1 MSFLQR
7 LRASLGGGAPQ
18 PGSPAAAA
26 AAAQAAAARA
36 AIAEAAED
44 LVDVRFRCVT
54 QQAATVVVGRQY
66 AGRMKLLR
74 LGSLQH
80 CHRCPPVA
88 AARQTQGRCSWRSC
102 GTATSGRCS
111 TTERWAACHSTLQ
124 ATTMA
129 LHAASWCRLLVA
141 ALHWACRGWL
151 RRTTEPTLLVPLF
164 MQQVSREMLFAF
176 FDRFTAAFASWQPDP
191 STILAARAAAA
202 AAAAAA
208 DVSKGGPTAA
218 AKPRAHLQ
226 LVTGCSGGHPRALL
240 AAAVESLE
248 RAPRAFAAA
257 AAEVAAVAPWQP
269 ASPTNQAA
277 ELAAEQ
283 EAAVSTPGSDA
294 LLQAGGQPVLH
305 ALCLLVRSAH
315 NRAILSELGLLPA
328 LAELVRMLGQKL
340 QSAAAVLALQQGDS
354 SGSGNSSGVRSS
366 SPGPTGSRSSSPVR
380 SPSRAS
386 LARAASS
393 GQPQLLLPLLVLLR
407 EALAAVQAYAQ
418 HEAAQQQLD
427 ATRGSQVG
435 SKAVSHAA
443 QAAAQQAAS
452 ASAAAAAASQTAAA
466 LAPLV
471 ARGLPASC
479 CQLLPVLRLV
489 RLHTDIYSQPTEQQA
504 AAAAALL
511 ECVWSLEQQLLRT
524 LLGLCSASPAGAAAA
539 LQQQGGTP
547 LQQVAEL
554 VGWPLA
560 AVDRQLPVS
569 TASPGS
575 SSSLAAGRAGGAEPA
590 SGIMAQQ
597 QRQQQQQA
605 QQPSEE
611 SDEQTS
617 SSSSSYVRVCCGAGL
632 RPAEQEVQLQLLALR
647 VLGAAARSGGS
658 SCLRLLQQQGAFAR
672 LTQSLQWAALTFG
685 ADAAPTEV
693 RAAAAAA
700 AKPVEGPTGSPLAQL
715 FGVLWGWLAGGSGG
729 TALMLLPLLLQA
741 QLAAFQPA
749 GGEGLASNAAAGGS
763 SGDSSSSQLFHSAAL
778 AALWGS
784 DGSTGG
790 TGARPASGGDEAAG
804 DPGTALQQQVLLFAA
819 RLLGREQRLL
829 PLLPAAAGQA
839 AAAAAAADGGV
850 GSSQALSNLQALRSI
865 GKQSNADALLQCKL
879 IVLGMLV
886 VA

>member
-1 MSFLQR
+1 
-7 LRASLGGGAPQ
+7 
-18 PGSPAAAA
+18 
-26 AAAQAAAARA
+26 
-36 AIAEAAED
+36 
-44 LVDVRFRCVT
+44 
-54 QQAATVVVGRQY
+54 
-66 AGRMKLLR
+66 
-74 LGSLQH
+74 
-80 CHRCPPVA
+80 
-88 AARQTQGRCSWRSC
+88 
-102 GTATSGRCS
+102 
-111 TTERWAACHSTLQ
+111 
-124 ATTMA
+124 
-129 LHAASWCRLLVA
+129 
-141 ALHWACRGWL
+141 
-151 RRTTEPTLLVPLF
+151 

-176 FDRFTAAFASWQPDP
+176 FDRFTAAFSGWQPDP

-218 AKPRAHLQ
+218 PKPRAHLQ
-226 LVTGCSGGHPRALL
+226 LVAGCSGGHPRALL

-248 RAPRAFAAA
+248 GAPRAFAAA
-257 AAEVAAVAPWQP
+257 TVEVAAIAPWQP
-269 ASPTNQAA
+269 ASSANQAA

-283 EAAVSTPGSDA
+283 EAAASTPGSDA
-294 LLQAGGQPVLH
+294 LLQAGGQPVLR

-328 LAELVRMLGQKL
+328 LAELVRVLGQKL

-354 SGSGNSSGVRSS
+354 SGGDSSSGVCSS

-418 HEAAQQQLD
+418 HEAAQQQLG

-471 ARGLPASC
+471 ARGLPTSC

-489 RLHTDIYSQPTEQQA
+489 RLHTDTNGQPTEQQA

-524 LLGLCSASPAGAAAA
+524 LLGLCSASPAGTAGA

-547 LQQVAEL
+547 LQQLAEV

-569 TASPGS
+569 TASPSS
-575 SSSLAAGRAGGAEPA
+575 SSSLAAGKAGGTEPA
-590 SGIMAQQ
+590 SGTMAQQ
-597 QRQQQQQA
+597 QQQQQQQA
-605 QQPSEE
+605 QQPGEE
-611 SDEQTS
+611 SGEQA
-617 SSSSSYVRVCCGAGL
+617 SSSSSYVRVYSGAGL
-632 RPAEQEVQLQLLALR
+632 RPAEQELQLQLLALR

-658 SCLRLLQQQGAFAR
+658 SCLRLLQQRGAFAR

-685 ADAAPTEV
+685 ADAAAPTEV

-700 AKPVEGPTGSPLAQL
+700 AKPVEGPSGSPLAQL

-729 TALMLLPLLLQA
+729 TALALLPLLLQA
-741 QLAAFQPA
+741 QLAAFRPA
-749 GGEGLASNAAAGGS
+749 GGEGLASGAAAGGS
-763 SGDSSSSQLFHSAAL
+763 SGSSGSGGSSNQLFHATAV

-790 TGARPASGGDEAAG
+790 TGAHPASSGDEAAG

-819 RLLGREQRLL
+819 RLLGRERRLL

-839 AAAAAAADGGV
+839 AAAAVSADGGV

-865 GKQSNADALLQCKL
+865 GKQSNAVLDCCGASLS
-879 IVLGMLV
+879 VLGTLV